1 MRICASMHL
10 SFFIYRKME
19 SIDLVSKA
27 TVDDLI
33 FQKFESPL
41 PQGQDDEDPFIKGEF
56 DVIKELLEKFP
67 ATVEGKRKIDRVID
81 VCGPTPK
88 GVLDDFLSFVFSKPS
103 LSFSS
108 GTGIQNLRECII
120 ETKWKYDVAPEDKQV
135 GWKALILDFMER
147 YFYLICFATYA
158 LQEGHGGYQKSFS
171 SWMDDHKELRMMI
184 GEQ

>member
-1 MRICASMHL
+1 
-10 SFFIYRKME
+10 ME

-88 GVLDDFLSFVFSKPS
+88 GCFGFNSSKCYSDLP
-103 LSFSS
+103 L

-184 GEQ
+184 GEEQF